1 MFWDNFIKLC
11 NQINKSPTSVISD
24 LGISRGSVTH
34 WKSGKVP
41 HHDTLLKIANHFD
54 VTVDYLLGKTDDPT
68 APELKSNASDTLP
81 ITVTQHNATGET
93 QAEQTEPLTEQEK
106 TILRLFRETTEEGRM
121 RMIQSIFNIHDSI
134 NKSTATGE
142 HSSLA

>member
-1 MFWDNFIKLC
+1 MFKKIFIDLC
-11 NQINKSPTSVISD
+11 NKNNEAPSIVCMKLGLSSSAFSKWNDESVP
-24 LGISRGSVTH
+24 RRA
-34 WKSGKVP
+34 
-41 HHDTLLKIANHFD
+41 TLQRIADYFGVD
-54 VTVDYLLGKTDDPT
+54 VSYLTGNIT
-68 APELKSNASDTLP
+68 P

-134 NKSTATGE
+134 NKSKASGGI
-142 HSSLA
+142 SSLA